1 MPYTRGVGVY
11 RQICDD
17 VMAKDYEGFNTAGRE
32 RSQVSNSDCEVT
44 PFHLCHGDA
53 GPANVVM
60 HDGRIVLMD
69 WATCQLAPIGSD
81 LAKLFGHASAA
92 VRDQPSVVRECL
104 DAYAEAMSATLGAP
118 PRRSQIKLGYRY
130 QLIAH
135 SFRKVLARLPAPLTP
150 GPVRD
155 PCHNERESDGHG
167 QRPQRSSVGTAP
179 GASPM
184 TTS

>member
-1 MPYTRGVGVY
+1 
-11 RQICDD
+11 
-17 VMAKDYEGFNTAGRE
+17 
-32 RSQVSNSDCEVT
+32 
-44 PFHLCHGDA
+44 
-53 GPANVVM
+53 M

-135 SFRKVLARLPAPLTP
+135 SFRKVLAGLPAPLTP
-150 GPVRD
+150 GERASSRPPLRPDLQLRLEAHLVRLCD
-155 PCHNERESDGHG
+155 ESDALLRQAIPKRRRRKRRHRSR
-167 QRPQRSSVGTAP
+167 RPK
-179 GASPM
+179 
-184 TTS
+184 